1 MTKHAYARHS
11 DLGKTP
17 GFSTDTWAELS
28 LTTAYIDEQAPKL
41 VQHSLRRHEGI
52 LAANGALAVK
62 TGKRTGRSPKDRFI
76 VDEPGSSP
84 HIDWGTVN
92 IPFAADAFE
101 RLWKRVSQHVSSK
114 GEAFISQLRAGADPA
129 HGIRLKIITEY
140 AWHALFARQLF
151 IRSGRPST
159 DEAEWT
165 ILNAPTYVADPQRDG
180 THSDGAVIIDLA
192 NRRILLCGM
201 PYAGEMKK
209 AVFSVLNY
217 LLPPLGILPMHC
229 AANVGENGGVA
240 LFFGLSGTGKTTLSA
255 DPDRFL
261 IGDDEHGWNDRGIF
275 NFEGGCYAKCI
286 NLAPERE
293 PVIWNAIRF
302 GAVMENVVLDA
313 VSHLPHYDDA
323 SITENTRVAYPREFI
338 DKRMPGNRAEHP
350 QAVIFLTCDLFG
362 VLPPVAILT
371 RQQAAYHFLS
381 GYTALVGSTEVGQ
394 SAAIRPT
401 FSVCFGAP
409 FFPRRPQEYADLLMD
424 RITAHRSPVYLV
436 NTGWTGGTYGQEG
449 HRITIPT
456 TRMLIHAVLRGDLQD
471 VETEHLSGL
480 NLTIPKYIYGVNPQI
495 LNPRYTWH
503 DKAAYDQKARE
514 LIELFCT
521 NFKKFS
527 VSPEICEAGP
537 RL

>member
-1 MTKHAYARHS
+1 MLIKI
-11 DLGKTP
+11 P
-17 GFSTDTWAELS
+17 GELS
-28 LTTAYIDEQAPKL
+28 LTTVYLDEQVPKL
-41 VQHSLRRHEGI
+41 VHHALRRHEAI

-62 TGKRTGRSPKDRFI
+62 TGKRTGRSPQDRFI
-76 VDEPGSSP
+76 VHEPGSSP
-84 HIDWGTVN
+84 AIDWGTVN
-92 IPFAADAFE
+92 TPFDAAAFA
-101 RLWKRVSQHVSSK
+101 RLWKRVIQHVASQ
-114 GEAFISQLRAGADPA
+114 GEVFISQLWAGADPVYS
-129 HGIRLKIITEY
+129 IRLRIITEY

-151 IRSGRPST
+151 IRSGGPHAN
-159 DEAEWT
+159 EAEWT

-180 THSDGAVIIDLA
+180 TNSDGAVIIDLA

-261 IGDDEHGWNDRGIF
+261 IGDDEHGWNNRGIF

-302 GAVMENVVLDA
+302 GAVMENVVLDT
-313 VSHLPHYDDA
+313 VSHVPHYDDA

-338 DKRMPGNRAEHP
+338 DKRMPGNRADHP

-371 RQQAAYHFLS
+371 REQAAYHFLS

-394 SAAIRPT
+394 TAAIRPT

-409 FFPRRPQEYADLLMD
+409 FFPRQPQEYADLLMN
-424 RITAHRSPVYLV
+424 RLAAQGSSVYLV
-436 NTGWTGGTYGQEG
+436 NTGWTGGAYGQEG
-449 HRITIPT
+449 HRLTIPT
-456 TRMLIHAVLRGDLQD
+456 TRMLIHAILRGDLQA
-471 VETEHLSGL
+471 VETEYLPGL
-480 NLTIPKYIYGVNPQI
+480 NLTIPKSVYGVNPQI
-495 LNPRYTWH
+495 LNPRHTWH
-503 DKAAYDQKARE
+503 DKAAYDQKAHE
-514 LIELFCT
+514 LMALFCS

-527 VSPEICEAGP
+527 VSQEIREAGP
-537 RL
+537 RV